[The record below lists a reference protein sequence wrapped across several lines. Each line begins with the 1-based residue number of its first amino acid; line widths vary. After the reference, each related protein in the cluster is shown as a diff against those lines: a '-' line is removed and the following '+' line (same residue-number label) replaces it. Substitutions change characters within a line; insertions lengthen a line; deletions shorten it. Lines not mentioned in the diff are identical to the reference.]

1 MQLYKFYVSGTLQH
15 EVWASSPN
23 TAMQKVNKLGLPYG
37 FHGWMDMRENSFS
50 AMFGAWD

>member
-15 EVWASSPN
+15 EVWASSKN
-23 TAMQKVNKLGLPYG
+23 TAMQKVNDRLPYG
-37 FHGWMDMRENSFS
+37 FYGWLDVGEDSFS